1 MSEVNLNFELSPV
14 EANLLITTND
24 ITFTPTALNL
34 ALYTGGLGV
43 PGGSPSTLQYNAGGI
58 LGGINNVTSTGNAIS
73 FANVGNIKISG
84 GVTGQALITDG
95 AGNLS
100 FGTIVGGSNT
110 QVQYNNN
117 GNLGGMPLVT
127 YSSGNLTLGPIGNVK
142 ITGGTSGQSITTDGA
157 GNLSYTTIVGG
168 SNTQL
173 QYNNNGVLAGM
184 TNVNFISGNLSLGPV
199 SNVQIGG
206 GTNGYILQTDGLGN
220 LTWVAGAGGNGAVGG
235 SNSQVQ
241 FNNAGV
247 FGGIAGFTLD
257 SVSNIVSI
265 TTSALAT
272 TTVSSLLTVTG
283 TSAIQQAKEK
293 TVISASV
300 PASTTNFDLLDGAIN
315 YYTGNMNANITL
327 NVRGNSTTSFD
338 SLTSTGDS
346 VTIAMVTSSGTTAY
360 VISALQIDGASV
372 TPKWVSNTAPLAG
385 LLQTSGINAYTY
397 TIIKTAAAS
406 FTVLGSYIGYK

>member
-34 ALYTGGLGV
+34 SLYTGGLGV

-73 FANVGNIKISG
+73 FANVGNIKVSG

-110 QVQYNNN
+110 QLQYNNN
-117 GNLGGMPLVT
+117 GNLAGMPLVT
-127 YSSGNLTLGPIGNVK
+127 YTSGNLNLGPIANVK
-142 ITGGTSGQSITTDGA
+142 ATGGTNRQAIITDGT
-157 GNLSYTTIVGG
+157 GNLSFGDVVGG

-206 GTNGYILQTDGLGN
+206 GTNGYILQTDGVGN

-241 FNNAGV
+241 YNDAGV
-247 FGGIAGFTLD
+247 FNGTSDFTVN
-257 SVSNIVSI
+257 SVSNTVSI
-265 TTSALAT
+265 TNLVSTT
-272 TTVSSLLTVTG
+272 TTVPSLLTVTG
-283 TSAIQQAKEK
+283 TTAIQQAKEK
-293 TVISASV
+293 TVISGAV
-300 PASTTNFDLLDGAIN
+300 PASTTNFDVLDGAIN

-338 SLTSTGDS
+338 SITSIGDS
-346 VTIAMVTSSGTTAY
+346 VTIAMVTASGTTAY
-360 VISALQIDGASV
+360 VISAFQIDSASV
-372 TPKWVSNTAPLAG
+372 TPKWVSNTAPIAG

>member
-142 ITGGTSGQSITTDGA
+142 ITGGSSGQSITTDGA

-241 FNNAGV
+241 FNRAGV

-257 SVSNIVSI
+257 TVSNIVSI